1 MDSSSTK
8 KTVTASGVSETPEP
22 AVGGRCSP
30 QVSSSPVSTKSVEV
44 LRQASTASNGA
55 GRATAGGSAK
65 QALSSGRKAT
75 EDTVGS
81 TGAGSMSIPDGWKN
95 LRGCLK
101 AQDGDLKLLTA
112 KARDLE
118 LWSVKVR
125 SIEAKA
131 AIEGVLLAVAAIGS
145 VREAVAKAA
154 NAMTKAVNDG
164 GQSRSGGAAAGM
176 TGVCS
181 SSQTIA
187 IGTNPVKRVC
197 AGTQTTDQ
205 AQQKPQ
211 QRQRQRQ
218 QQQQQ
223 PQQKPQQQQQQQ
235 QQQQPPNTRK
245 RRRRGPQGSEQPTW
259 SQVVQRGKRKS
270 PSRPKAQPSP
280 ATEKIS
286 LLRQRAPRTAAVTID
301 RPAEGGSLAAVMK
314 RVSGS
319 VSLASL
325 GVKVVTTRRTKA
337 GGILLEVE
345 GEEKARILE
354 RRIRE
359 VVGEAARVRR
369 PERKTPVLLLDVP
382 EWVEV
387 EDVVGGLGAAGV
399 VVAAP
404 DVDRISIRKNGGSRG
419 DRVARVDLPFRD
431 AIALAEAK
439 VVVVG
444 WTRCRVKLLEKKQTT
459 CFRCQQKGHLAAECR
474 NAAKPRACY
483 RCGATSHLSRGC
495 SEGRRG
501 SGGPSSVVG
510 GSNSGG
516 TTVAV
521 EEGPAEMQP
530 VAEESSQRLAGR
542 PASRSASAS
551 SSEPQP

>member
-1 MDSSSTK
+1 
-8 KTVTASGVSETPEP
+8 
-22 AVGGRCSP
+22 
-30 QVSSSPVSTKSVEV
+30 
-44 LRQASTASNGA
+44 
-55 GRATAGGSAK
+55 
-65 QALSSGRKAT
+65 
-75 EDTVGS
+75 
-81 TGAGSMSIPDGWKN
+81 
-95 LRGCLK
+95 
-101 AQDGDLKLLTA
+101 
-112 KARDLE
+112 
-118 LWSVKVR
+118 
-125 SIEAKA
+125 
-131 AIEGVLLAVAAIGS
+131 
-145 VREAVAKAA
+145 
-154 NAMTKAVNDG
+154 
-164 GQSRSGGAAAGM
+164 
-176 TGVCS
+176 
-181 SSQTIA
+181 
-187 IGTNPVKRVC
+187 
-197 AGTQTTDQ
+197 
-205 AQQKPQ
+205 
-211 QRQRQRQ
+211 
-218 QQQQQ
+218 
-223 PQQKPQQQQQQQ
+223 
-235 QQQQPPNTRK
+235 
-245 RRRRGPQGSEQPTW
+245 
-259 SQVVQRGKRKS
+259 
-270 PSRPKAQPSP
+270 
-280 ATEKIS
+280 
-286 LLRQRAPRTAAVTID
+286 
-301 RPAEGGSLAAVMK
+301 MK

-510 GSNSGG
+510 GSFSGG
-516 TTVAV
+516 TAVAV
-521 EEGPAEMQP
+521 EEVPAEMQP
-530 VAEESSQRLAGR
+530 VAEESSQQLAGR
-542 PASRSASAS
+542 PAGRSASAS
-551 SSEPQP
+551 SSSGPQS

>member
-1 MDSSSTK
+1 
-8 KTVTASGVSETPEP
+8 
-22 AVGGRCSP
+22 
-30 QVSSSPVSTKSVEV
+30 
-44 LRQASTASNGA
+44 
-55 GRATAGGSAK
+55 
-65 QALSSGRKAT
+65 
-75 EDTVGS
+75 
-81 TGAGSMSIPDGWKN
+81 
-95 LRGCLK
+95 
-101 AQDGDLKLLTA
+101 
-112 KARDLE
+112 
-118 LWSVKVR
+118 
-125 SIEAKA
+125 
-131 AIEGVLLAVAAIGS
+131 
-145 VREAVAKAA
+145 
-154 NAMTKAVNDG
+154 
-164 GQSRSGGAAAGM
+164 
-176 TGVCS
+176 
-181 SSQTIA
+181 
-187 IGTNPVKRVC
+187 
-197 AGTQTTDQ
+197 
-205 AQQKPQ
+205 
-211 QRQRQRQ
+211 
-218 QQQQQ
+218 
-223 PQQKPQQQQQQQ
+223 
-235 QQQQPPNTRK
+235 
-245 RRRRGPQGSEQPTW
+245 
-259 SQVVQRGKRKS
+259 
-270 PSRPKAQPSP
+270 
-280 ATEKIS
+280 
-286 LLRQRAPRTAAVTID
+286 
-301 RPAEGGSLAAVMK
+301 MK

-510 GSNSGG
+510 GSISGG

-530 VAEESSQRLAGR
+530 VAEESSQQLAGR